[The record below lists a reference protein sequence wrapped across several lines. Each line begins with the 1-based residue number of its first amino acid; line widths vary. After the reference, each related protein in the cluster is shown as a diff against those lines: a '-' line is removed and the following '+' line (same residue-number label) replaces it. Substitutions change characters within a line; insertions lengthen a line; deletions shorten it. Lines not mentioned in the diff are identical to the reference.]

1 MSTELRH
8 SSHTGQ
14 PCPGSC
20 VPAIPK
26 GVEALILDF
35 DGTLADTTAG
45 HEDALRT
52 ALLPYGIDL
61 DHDWYRQH
69 VGLSIRDLLAALS
82 GGLPLPYDEI
92 IAKSRAHLLATVH
105 TIKPIACVVAL
116 LSLARHAGLP
126 CAVASGASR
135 LLVEPGLDVLG
146 LTHEFAAVVA
156 REDATNG
163 KPDPE
168 LFLTAA
174 RRLGVSAGNC
184 LAVDDAP
191 DGIASARE
199 AGMRVLTVIGGHLAP
214 VGSAER
220 AAPAS
225 SPAGGRDAA
234 APPATAS
241 PRSADP
247 AR

>member
-1 MSTELRH
+1 MSAELRH
-8 SSHTGQ
+8 SSRTEQ
-14 PCPGSC
+14 PCPERC
-20 VPAIPK
+20 VPAIPR

-35 DGTLADTTAG
+35 DGTLADTTGG
-45 HEDALRT
+45 HEEALRT
-52 ALLPYGIDL
+52 ALLPHGIDL

-69 VGLSIRDLLAALS
+69 VGLSIRDLLAALP
-82 GGLPLPYDEI
+82 GGMPLPYNEI
-92 IAKSRAHLLATVH
+92 IAKSHAHLLAAVH
-105 TIKPIACVVAL
+105 TITSIACVVAL
-116 LSLARHAGLP
+116 LSVARRARLP

-135 LLVEPGLDVLG
+135 LLVEPGLNVLG

-168 LFLTAA
+168 LFLAAA
-174 RRLGVSAGNC
+174 RRLGVSASNC

-191 DGIASARE
+191 DGIASARA
-199 AGMRVLTVIGGHLAP
+199 AGMRVFTVIGGHLAP
-214 VGSAER
+214 VG
-220 AAPAS
+220 AADS

-234 APPATAS
+234 APPVTAP